1 MGEDFSNRVTA
12 DEIRARFD
20 ADVERFSKLEIGQD
34 DQSDAALQLELV
46 ARAALTATPQPRRIL
61 DVGCGGGNY
70 TLRLLQLAA
79 ELEGSHAIERV
90 TLIDLSANM
99 LERAAQRVG
108 HAFAGEIVTQRVD
121 VRDYDFG
128 EAQHD
133 VIVTGQCLH
142 HLRGEVEWRAVFA
155 AMHAGLAPGGGLW
168 IVDTVEHETPAVE
181 RMMWDRWAD
190 FLVQLGGESYR
201 DHVLDYVRAEDT
213 PRPLAWQLERLR
225 EAGFAS
231 LDVLHKSSRFASFG
245 GVKAVH

>member
-1 MGEDFSNRVTA
+1 MGEDFSHLVSV
-12 DEIRARFD
+12 DQIRARFD
-20 ADVERFSKLEIGQD
+20 ADVERFSKLELGQN

-46 ARAALTATPQPRRIL
+46 ARAALSATPHATRIL

-70 TLRLLQLAA
+70 TLRLLQIAN
-79 ELEGSHAIERV
+79 ELGVKHKLEKI

-108 HAFAGEIVTQRVD
+108 QAFAGELVTKQTD

-128 EAQHD
+128 EAECD

-142 HLRGEVEWRAVFA
+142 HLRGEAEWRTVFT
-155 AMHAGLAPGGGLW
+155 AMFRGLAPGGGLW

-190 FLVQLGGESYR
+190 FLVTLGGEAYR

-245 GVKAVH
+245 GVKAA